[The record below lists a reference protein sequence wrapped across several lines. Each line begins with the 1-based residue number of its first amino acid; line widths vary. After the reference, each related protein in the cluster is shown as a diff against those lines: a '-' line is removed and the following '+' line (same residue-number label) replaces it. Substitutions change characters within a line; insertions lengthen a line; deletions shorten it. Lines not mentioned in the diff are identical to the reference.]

1 MREQPLRLVFA
12 QPFGP
17 VASTSSS
24 GCWCREKSTPL
35 RVGPV
40 SRCSPPK
47 QNPRERTEEIGEDGE
62 KTCSSSGRRRAPH
75 RQKAY
80 RMVRT
85 PRSNPMCVVF
95 LCRIFESRVKEQ
107 QNKSSKFEIRLRT
120 RGALL
125 LSTNSYLQTLPIFTR
140 LTTSSSATEQTMCD
154 SKRPHFDETLPRLRR
169 RPPSSR
175 RIRRRLDG
183 SPDIPRCIPLSCSR
197 GRESGRVDTS
207 TNNLGIQRSPP
218 LERNTLL
225 L

>member
-1 MREQPLRLVFA
+1 MRKQPLRLVFA
-12 QPFGP
+12 QPLGP
-17 VASTSSS
+17 SSS
-24 GCWCREKSTPL
+24 GCWCPREKSTPL
-35 RVGPV
+35 RRVGPV

-80 RMVRT
+80 RMART

-140 LTTSSSATEQTMCD
+140 LTTSSSATEQTTCD

-183 SPDIPRCIPLSCSR
+183 SLDIPRCIPLSCSR